1 MPEVNEMEMLA
12 NNEMQPDQ
20 MAEEQFR
27 MVNTFREFTDGEDDE
42 EVANQANLAGE
53 AGVELTT
60 DFFNNEPQGMHS
72 NNSIELIDD
81 DVDYDDTINNY

>member
-12 NNEMQPDQ
+12 NNEMKPDQ

-42 EVANQANLAGE
+42 EASNQTKLAGDT
-53 AGVELTT
+53 GVELTT
-60 DFFNNEPQGMHS
+60 DFFTNEPQGMHN

-81 DVDYDDTINNY
+81 DRDYDDKIVNY